1 MTTKAGAKIRE
12 AASLLDDDR
21 IMASLVGIDMISKKV
36 MYHHSCRKEYLNK
49 AQATKQRQANENQGH
64 SNSYVV
70 AFTLL
75 KEHIQSSLVDS
86 EGAEH
91 LTSLHNQYMKF
102 LGIEGSTYSAQC
114 LCDKIK
120 SAYPNDLKMCKTSN
134 KLGIIVY
141 NSSLC
146 SDVVIQRAPFDGSFV
161 KEAAFFLRARLL
173 EMQKEVKISNGPMTR
188 EDIIRGQGES
198 PKELLEFFTILYS
211 GKTAATESQRTK
223 RLVKSVC
230 DDIVYA
236 TSQGHVKPSKHLC
249 LGLSIKSLTG
259 SRKVLEVLN
268 RFGHCISYHTVE
280 SIETDLATNISQRNY
295 ATPEGIVQK
304 QGLCTGLAWDN

>member
-21 IMASLVGIDMISKKV
+21 IMACLAGIGMISKKV

-49 AQATKQRQANENQGH
+49 AQTTKQRQANENQGH
-64 SNSYVV
+64 SNSHVV

-75 KEHIQSSLVDS
+75 KEHIQPSLVDS

-91 LTSLHNQYMKF
+91 LTSLHNRCMKF

-120 SAYPNDLKMCKTSN
+120 FAYPNDLKMCKTSN

-146 SDVVIQRAPFDGSFV
+146 SYVAIRRASFDGSFV
-161 KEAAFFLRARLL
+161 KEAAFYLRA
-173 EMQKEVKISNGPMTR
+173 
-188 EDIIRGQGES
+188 
-198 PKELLEFFTILYS
+198 
-211 GKTAATESQRTK
+211 
-223 RLVKSVC
+223 
-230 DDIVYA
+230 
-236 TSQGHVKPSKHLC
+236 
-249 LGLSIKSLTG
+249 
-259 SRKVLEVLN
+259 
-268 RFGHCISYHTVE
+268 
-280 SIETDLATNISQRNY
+280 
-295 ATPEGIVQK
+295 
-304 QGLCTGLAWDN
+304 